1 MDKPRLINE
10 AFVNTFIKKRHKDLH
25 KGDCGKVLIVAGS
38 KGMAGAAILSA
49 RGALRSGA
57 GLVQVSV
64 PEELFSIIQVGVPEA
79 TCVSRTLPPDKLEK
93 YQAVVVGPGL
103 GDDNSNVPLI
113 KNILESNSRAVVLDA
128 DCLNLISRNNE
139 LAELLNSATG
149 RTVITPHPGEAA
161 RLLKTT
167 AKEVNN
173 DRIKAVQ
180 QLAELTGAVAVLKGA
195 GTLVATPNKKTY
207 INTTGNPG
215 MATGGSGDV
224 LSGVIGGL
232 LGQGL
237 SCLEAASV
245 GVYIHGLAGDL
256 ATESFGE
263 YGLIATDI
271 ADMTALAIKQT
282 IKT

>member
-1 MDKPRLINE
+1 
-10 AFVNTFIKKRHKDLH
+10 
-25 KGDCGKVLIVAGS
+25 
-38 KGMAGAAILSA
+38 
-49 RGALRSGA
+49 
-57 GLVQVSV
+57 
-64 PEELFSIIQVGVPEA
+64 
-79 TCVSRTLPPDKLEK
+79 
-93 YQAVVVGPGL
+93 
-103 GDDNSNVPLI
+103 
-113 KNILESNSRAVVLDA
+113 
-128 DCLNLISRNNE
+128 NNE

-256 ATESFGE
+256 AAESFGE